1 MKESG
6 YIWGLGT
13 IFFAVVAVVYGVWSQ
28 DWAGTTALAFTGFM
42 TALVAFY
49 SLCTARRLD
58 NRPEDDQ
65 MAEQEEA
72 DPDYGF
78 FSPHSWWPLPLGAS
92 AMMIALGL
100 IFATWLM
107 IAGVVFLVLST
118 IGLVFEY
125 YRGDFAH

>member
-6 YIWGLGT
+6 YRWGLGT

-49 SLCTARRLD
+49 SLYTARRLD